1 MTSRASHRPE
11 LEPPPW
17 LYAIMARGPLFRR
30 IYRRLVDD
38 VAGETPPEARLLDVG
53 AGPGYLLCYLAPQR
67 QDLELYALDLSP
79 DMVRRGRQ
87 RLAGLSPCAAV
98 QWLVADALA
107 LPCAPA
113 SFQRALVTF
122 SLHIWPDPARG
133 LAEIHRV
140 LKPGGRAWIYEMNR
154 DALTADLRRFAREE
168 RFPFLLVYAGFR
180 MLSWHHA
187 LRGEE
192 FQDILR
198 QAGLTAWRL
207 DAAHHLFWRL
217 EISKE

>member
-17 LYAIMARGPLFRR
+17 LYALMARGPLFAR
-30 IYRRLVDD
+30 IYRRLADD
-38 VAGETPPEARLLDVG
+38 VAGDAPYGARLLDVG
-53 AGPGYLLCYLAPQR
+53 AGPGYFLCHLAPQR
-67 QDLELYALDLSP
+67 PDLGLVALDLSY

-87 RLAGLSPCAAV
+87 RLQGLAPCTAIR
-98 QWLVADALA
+98 WLAADALA
-107 LPCAPA
+107 LPCASQ
-113 SFQRALVTF
+113 SFLRALATF

-154 DALTADLRRFAREE
+154 EAPTAHLRRFAQEE
-168 RFPFLLVYAGFR
+168 RFPFLLVYAGFKL
-180 MLSWHHA
+180 LSRHHA
-187 LRGEE
+187 LRREE
-192 FQDILR
+192 FQNILGE
-198 QAGLTAWRL
+198 AGLAAWRL

-217 EISKE
+217 TIFKD